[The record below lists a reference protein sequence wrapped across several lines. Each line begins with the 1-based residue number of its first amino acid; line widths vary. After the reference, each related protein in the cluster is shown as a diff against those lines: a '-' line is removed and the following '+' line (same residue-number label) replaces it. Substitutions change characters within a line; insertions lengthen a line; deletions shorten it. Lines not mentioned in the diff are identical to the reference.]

1 MSSKRIYNRVMQ
13 ANNVCPLGEL
23 LTDKE
28 LERLKQ
34 NNVPRDW
41 PFTMKVKVQAMD
53 VYFSFGAR
61 MVHCDYEL
69 LAGEYTTEE
78 LERILS
84 SPYGKALDTKD
95 YGVCLG
101 VIAARREPLREF
113 QPGDYVDWHGYSA
126 TVIDVD
132 GDFITLDVCGEEVYT
147 DTQELIQ
154 QQL

>member
-23 LTDKE
+23 LTDK
-28 LERLKQ
+28 
-34 NNVPRDW
+34 
-41 PFTMKVKVQAMD
+41 
-53 VYFSFGAR
+53 
-61 MVHCDYEL
+61 
-69 LAGEYTTEE
+69 E

>member
-1 MSSKRIYNRVMQ
+1 MSRKRIYNRVMQ
-13 ANNVCPLGEL
+13 ANDMCPLGEL

-28 LERLKQ
+28 LEKLKL
-34 NNVPRDW
+34 NAGRYPKW
-41 PFTMKVKVQAMD
+41 LFTMKVKVEVD
-53 VYFSFGAR
+53 NIYFSFGVRLAY
-61 MVHCDYEL
+61 DYEL
-69 LAGEYTTEE
+69 LAEEYSTEE
-78 LERILS
+78 LERILGS
-84 SPYGKALDTKD
+84 IWGRALDSRD
-95 YGVCLG
+95 YGICLG

-113 QPGDYVDWHGYSA
+113 QLGDYVDWHGYSA